1 MTRSKI
7 SNHIKKKWEIKYT
20 LISSDER
27 NNVVKVKEDDDDGIE
42 GGERKEREKKTEA
55 TSVYAV
61 LMFNIISH
69 I

>member
-27 NNVVKVKEDDDDGIE
+27 NNVVKVKEDDD
-42 GGERKEREKKTEA
+42 GGKRGA
-55 TSVYAV
+55 
-61 LMFNIISH
+61 
-69 I
+69 